1 MFRSLL
7 VLAASA
13 LALGACDSA
22 SETATQRSTEA
33 VGPMHT
39 PPPPPPLPG
48 QIVRFKAGTH
58 LPELTFSDPSGAQLS
73 TADLKGTPVVLNLWA
88 TWCAPC
94 VIEMPTLDA
103 LAGQLEGDVKVLTV
117 SQDVR
122 GAEVV
127 APFFEQREF
136 AYLEQWLDPDAK
148 LNQALNEEGLMP
160 VTILFDA
167 EGKELFRVAGGYEW
181 DSEEAIAAISEALA
195 SASAE

>member
-1 MFRSLL
+1 MIRSLL

-13 LALGACDSA
+13 FVLVGCDSRPEDL
-22 SETATQRSTEA
+22 SQRAEDA
-33 VGPMHT
+33 VGPSYT
-39 PPPPPPLPG
+39 PPPPLPG
-48 QIVRFKAGTH
+48 QIVRFKAGTQ
-58 LPELTFSDPSGAQLS
+58 LPELTFSDPSGAQLN

-103 LAGQLEGDVKVLTV
+103 LGTELDGEVKVLTV

-127 APFFEQREF
+127 APFFAQREF
-136 AYLEQWLDPDAK
+136 ANLEQWLDPDAQ
-148 LNQALNEEGLMP
+148 LNQALNPEGLMP

-167 EGKELFRVAGGYEW
+167 DGKELLRVAGGYEW
-181 DSEEAIAAISEALA
+181 DSEEAIAAIREALA
-195 SASAE
+195 E

>member
-1 MFRSLL
+1 
-7 VLAASA
+7 
-13 LALGACDSA
+13 
-22 SETATQRSTEA
+22 
-33 VGPMHT
+33 
-39 PPPPPPLPG
+39 
-48 QIVRFKAGTH
+48 
-58 LPELTFSDPSGAQLS
+58 
-73 TADLKGTPVVLNLWA
+73 
-88 TWCAPC
+88 
-94 VIEMPTLDA
+94 MPTLDA